1 MEHVGQF
8 SWSWLSHS
16 SRTQHLTGTFRDQPT
31 LCSGHHQGSLLTPR
45 SMPGKD
51 LLGLWRQCLL
61 GKLSLCPSPGDSC
74 NTPSLTSSVLG
85 WSQQQQHKA
94 FIGPVQ
100 CSHAVL
106 VPYSF
111 SNKLLQTRW
120 LKNNRYLLSNSSGRP
135 STFGGPK
142 SRCWQGSSLLGVLRE
157 LPQRPLIASGVTRHP
172 GVPWL
177 AGASLQSLPLPS
189 HVLLYLSVQMSLFLN
204 GQQWLD

>member
-1 MEHVGQF
+1 MWVSSHGRGWATPAALSILQVRLETNPPSAQGTIRVPSSHPGVCLGRTCSVCEDSASLG
-8 SWSWLSHS
+8 SWACA
-16 SRTQHLTGTFRDQPT
+16 R
-31 LCSGHHQGSLLTPR
+31 LLVTPATHR
-45 SMPGKD
+45 AWPQVC
-51 LLGLWRQCLL
+51 W
-61 GKLSLCPSPGDSC
+61 
-74 NTPSLTSSVLG
+74 G